1 MQKQGTP
8 KSTPGKYY
16 DDQGNEYR
24 EKKSAASCKIEEI
37 QGITF
42 GPISSRFWIYRKHI
56 NSVKNL
62 EMPFY
67 SWQCLTLNLKERSVD
82 LVIPN
87 DQDFDRLVKYLLYKM
102 DSVDGNK
109 DSGLKIF
116 QLLSTAQN
124 KD

>member
-1 MQKQGTP
+1 
-8 KSTPGKYY
+8 
-16 DDQGNEYR
+16 
-24 EKKSAASCKIEEI
+24 
-37 QGITF
+37 
-42 GPISSRFWIYRKHI
+42 
-56 NSVKNL
+56 
-62 EMPFY
+62 MPFY

>member
-1 MQKQGTP
+1 
-8 KSTPGKYY
+8 
-16 DDQGNEYR
+16 
-24 EKKSAASCKIEEI
+24 
-37 QGITF
+37 
-42 GPISSRFWIYRKHI
+42 
-56 NSVKNL
+56 
-62 EMPFY
+62 MPFY

-87 DQDFDRLVKYLLYKM
+87 DRDFDRLVKYLLYKM